1 MTNIFSTEDRGYSIV
16 TGYFD
21 NIDNVQN
28 TLPQW
33 VVTANFITNDGQT
46 KGSYLIYSQE
56 VGTIKTLSIPRCNI
70 AYQLYGY
77 SCVLYIET
85 NERTFINVD
94 FTSKGAVL
102 NSQMFSVSQ
111 LNDVNTQLYDIR
123 NLYKGGE
130 VFIITTS
137 DNNISGFAYSN
148 DGMYNSTWALPN
160 NYTYT
165 RKIYGINTDN
175 TVWAIADKS
184 NNAIATNQWT
194 IVYST
199 ALTTYSTGKG
209 NICYY
214 NKKKILFNKKTFF
227 LVLGDAGYSS
237 SSILSIIPGK
247 NAVTTPD
254 LNQIT
259 ITYVMNSIEPSTG
272 YITISQKNANEGDDL
287 IRIKIPA
294 KSPPIGTVNN
304 VIIHGSVVKV
314 TLEDG
319 IFDRENATY
328 IIKIDD
334 DFVQANGQN
343 LIGDSWEISTGK
355 FMILFIYFIFY

>member
-1 MTNIFSTEDRGYSIV
+1 
-16 TGYFD
+16 
-21 NIDNVQN
+21 
-28 TLPQW
+28 
-33 VVTANFITNDGQT
+33 
-46 KGSYLIYSQE
+46 
-56 VGTIKTLSIPRCNI
+56 
-70 AYQLYGY
+70 
-77 SCVLYIET
+77 
-85 NERTFINVD
+85 
-94 FTSKGAVL
+94 
-102 NSQMFSVSQ
+102 MFSVSQ

-130 VFIITTS
+130 VFVITTS

-199 ALTTYSTGKG
+199 ALTTYST
-209 NICYY
+209 
-214 NKKKILFNKKTFF
+214 
-227 LVLGDAGYSS
+227 VLGDAGYSS

-343 LIGDSWEISTGK
+343 LIGDSWEVSTASGYRK
-355 FMILFIYFIFY
+355 NEPGNLFISPNHVICTANYLIFFFFFFFFLKR